1 MSNFADLETMIEILG
16 LAIARQEAEEQ
27 FFRRSARASSDEMAQ
42 SLFTEI
48 ADDMKKYVK
57 NLEQRKRKLHDALA
71 ALTAEEKK

>member
-1 MSNFADLETMIEILG
+1 MSNFDDLETMIEILG

-27 FFRRSARASSDEMAQ
+27 FFRRSARASSDEMAK

-57 NLEQRKRKLHDALA
+57 NLEQRKRKLDDALV

>member
-1 MSNFADLETMIEILG
+1 MSNFADLETMIEIFG

-57 NLEQRKRKLHDALA
+57 NLEQRKRKLHDALI